1 MFISSAFAQT
11 AAQTGG
17 GAASLFEGLAPLLL
31 IGVIFYFFMIRPQ
44 QTRMKQHQAMI
55 AAVRR
60 GDTVV
65 TAGGLV
71 GKVTKVQDDGEIL
84 VEIAEG
90 VKVRVVA
97 STLATVRAKGEPAVV
112 ETK

>member
-1 MFISSAFAQT
+1 
-11 AAQTGG
+11 
-17 GAASLFEGLAPLLL
+17 
-31 IGVIFYFFMIRPQ
+31 IGIIFYFFMIRPQ

-55 AAVRR
+55 GAVRR

-65 TAGGLV
+65 TSGGIV

-90 VKVRVVA
+90 VRVRIVA
-97 STLATVRAKGEPAVV
+97 STLSAVRAKGEPAVA

>member
-1 MFISSAFAQT
+1 MFISPAFAQT
-11 AAQTGG
+11 TS
-17 GAASLFEGLAPLLL
+17 GAASLFEGLAPLVL
-31 IGVIFYFFMIRPQ
+31 IGIIFYFFMIRPQ

-65 TAGGLV
+65 TSGGIV

-84 VEIAEG
+84 VEVADG
-90 VKVRVVA
+90 VRVRVVA
-97 STLATVRAKGEPAVV
+97 STLAAVRTKGEPAVTD
-112 ETK
+112 TK

>member
-1 MFISSAFAQT
+1 MFASPAFAQT
-11 AAQTGG
+11 AGSAT
-17 GAASLFEGLAPLLL
+17 SLFEGLAPLLL
-31 IGVIFYFFMIRPQ
+31 IGIIFYFFMIRPQ

-55 AAVRR
+55 GAVRR

-65 TAGGLV
+65 TSGGIV
-71 GKVTKVQDDGEIL
+71 GKITKVQDDGEIL

-90 VKVRVVA
+90 VRVRIVA
-97 STLATVRAKGEPAVV
+97 STLTTVRAKGEPAVA